1 MKYALFCL
9 GILSIFSC
17 STLKPLSDSDI
28 ESGYYELRQPDKV
41 YSKIYLDVKEDSI
54 SIIPIDPANKGQTP
68 LAHVDGQSF
77 LKRSFDI
84 DVLAVPFKYRPS
96 ASDFPRQL
104 VSDFNGNIYFGYRL
118 DRYKTRIFKTP
129 IGLEKKIQHHA
140 ITMGTFGGLGTTS
153 VSPWTTNYRTTDEY
167 NGLVLTRG
175 LSIMAGVNN
184 LTFGVGIGWD
194 YLTDRDKEIWIYQN
208 KPWYGVTISL
218 NIN

>member
-1 MKYALFCL
+1 MKYVLYCL
-9 GILSIFSC
+9 GILTILSC
-17 STLKPLSDSDI
+17 STLKPFSDSNI
-28 ESGYYELRQPDKV
+28 ESGYYELRQTARGYTKV
-41 YSKIYLDVKEDSI
+41 YLDVKKDSI
-54 SIIPIDPANKGQTP
+54 AIIAIDKESKDQSP
-68 LAHVDGQSF
+68 LAHIDGQSF

-96 ASDFPRQL
+96 TSNVPRQL
-104 VSDFNGNIYFGYRL
+104 TSDFNGNIYFGYRL
-118 DRYKTRIFKTP
+118 DRYKTRIFHTP
-129 IGLEKKIQHHA
+129 IGQVKKIQHHA
-140 ITMGTFGGLGTTS
+140 ITMGTFGGLGTTF
-153 VSPWTTNYRTTDEY
+153 VSPWTTNYQTNDEY

>member
-1 MKYALFCL
+1 MKDVLFCL
-9 GILSIFSC
+9 GILTLFSC
-17 STLKPLSDSDI
+17 STLKPFSDSDI
-28 ESGYYELRQPDKV
+28 ESGYYELQQYDKS
-41 YSKIYLDVKEDSI
+41 YTKIYLDVKEDSI
-54 SIIPIDPANKGQTP
+54 AIIPIDKENKGLGP
-68 LAHVDGQSF
+68 LTHVDGQAF

-96 ASDFPRQL
+96 ASEFPRQL

-118 DRYKTRIFKTP
+118 DRYKTRIFQTP
-129 IGLEKKIQHHA
+129 TGQEKKIQHHA
-140 ITMGTFGGLGTTS
+140 ITIGTFGGLGTTS

-184 LTFGVGIGWD
+184 LTFGVGVGWD
-194 YLTDRDKEIWIYQN
+194 YLTDRDKAIWIYQN

>member
-1 MKYALFCL
+1 MKYILFCL
-9 GILSIFSC
+9 SVITNFSC

-28 ESGYYELRQPDKV
+28 ESGYYDLRQSDKRHT
-41 YSKIYLDVKEDSI
+41 KIYLNAQEDSI
-54 SIIPIDPANKGQTP
+54 AIIPIDKENDRQST
-68 LAHVDGQSF
+68 LAHEDGQSF

-84 DVLAVPFKYRPS
+84 DALAVPFKYRPS
-96 ASDFPRQL
+96 TADFPRQL
-104 VSDFNGNIYFGYRL
+104 TSDFNGNIYFGYRL
-118 DRYKTRIFKTP
+118 DRYKTRILSTP
-129 IGLEKKIQHHA
+129 AGQVNKIQHHA

-153 VSPWTTNYRTTDEY
+153 ISPWTTNYQTTDEY

-184 LTFGVGIGWD
+184 LTFGVGVGWD